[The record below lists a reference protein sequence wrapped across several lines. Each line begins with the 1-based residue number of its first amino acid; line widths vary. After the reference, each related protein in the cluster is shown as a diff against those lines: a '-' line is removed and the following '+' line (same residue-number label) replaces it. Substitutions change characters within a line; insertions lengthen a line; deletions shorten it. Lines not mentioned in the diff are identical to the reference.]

1 MVQEGEISVL
11 DCTYK
16 KSTFDYFPWYIKYP
30 GKGPTLLIDIRSNND
45 KEEKGRYIL
54 FFHKNNR
61 SSSLHIM
68 TSESGDSATYFCAG
82 SAQCSPDT
90 CSLYPNLQ
98 LKSSQTCCID
108 KTVLTSPFSGVSSTG
123 GSSKQ
128 EVRQSPA
135 ALRVQEGDS
144 SVLNCS
150 FTDNAIYFLQWF
162 RQDPGRGL
170 TSLVV
175 IQSNQREQTN
185 GRLRVLLD
193 KSSKQSAL
201 FIAPSQPGNSATY
214 LCAVSTVP
222 DRHLLPAPEP
232 ALGSN
237 TIPDKGCK
245 RKTSNPAS
253 LLSLTEAGSRP
264 QTSDCCLFVRNV
276 PERSSVLHHDRGA
289 HRGSGAQSV
298 TQLDAQVTVSEGAPL
313 EMRCNYS
320 YGGSFTLF
328 WYVQYPNQGLQ
339 LILKYL
345 SGNTLVKGINGFEAQ
360 HMREQTSFHL
370 RKPIAHWNDSA
381 RYFCAVSD

>member
-1 MVQEGEISVL
+1 VRGDQVQQSPAALSLLEGANTTLSCNFSTSLYAAQWFRQNPGDSLVTLFYLSSGTKHKGRLKATAAALQRHSSLQIFSAETSDSATYFCAMSHSAPQAPAACAQTLMGQPPPQALSCSKALHSTGSAQYSQSHWQGVSGQEKEKKDQQQVKQSPPSLMVQEGEISVL

-82 SAQCSPDT
+82 R
-90 CSLYPNLQ
+90 
-98 LKSSQTCCID
+98 
-108 KTVLTSPFSGVSSTG
+108 

-237 TIPDKGCK
+237 TM
-245 RKTSNPAS
+245 
-253 LLSLTEAGSRP
+253 
-264 QTSDCCLFVRNV
+264 
-276 PERSSVLHHDRGA
+276 
-289 HRGSGAQSV
+289 SGH
-298 TQLDAQVTVSEGAPL
+298 
-313 EMRCNYS
+313 
-320 YGGSFTLF
+320 F
-328 WYVQYPNQGLQ
+328 LQ
-339 LILKYL
+339 
-345 SGNTLVKGINGFEAQ
+345 
-360 HMREQTSFHL
+360 
-370 RKPIAHWNDSA
+370 
-381 RYFCAVSD
+381 